1 MGNAQPR
8 RLKLQRT
15 RSECG
20 ERLNS
25 LMTIDED
32 AMIDWN
38 ELGYLAGRRR
48 KQYNEQE
55 KGVSY
60 FFISIMIIE
69 IRKHLHLFRRQTT
82 YRCCCYMLIW
92 GLECGAAMAQFSSI
106 FTWIAADYS
115 PSVIFTPKIF
125 SVCQI
130 HSSFHIFCNVFS
142 KPRSTDLQIMI

>member
-20 ERLNS
+20 EMLNS

-38 ELGYLAGRRR
+38 EVGYLVGRRR

-82 YRCCCYMLIW
+82 
-92 GLECGAAMAQFSSI
+92 
-106 FTWIAADYS
+106 
-115 PSVIFTPKIF
+115 
-125 SVCQI
+125 
-130 HSSFHIFCNVFS
+130 
-142 KPRSTDLQIMI
+142 